1 MCIRDRSW
9 TDEGFLEAKATLA
22 AWRRAL
28 GRAPKGSAVP
38 LVAEMREALAA
49 DLNAPAA
56 VAAVS
61 RWAEQANHDAGPASP
76 VDQAMVKDAVDA
88 LLGVVL

>member
-1 MCIRDRSW
+1 MRD
-9 TDEGFLEAKATLA
+9 
-22 AWRRAL
+22 
-28 GRAPKGSAVP
+28 
-38 LVAEMREALAA
+38 ALAA

-61 RWAEQANHDAGPASP
+61 RWAQQALSDGGPASSI
-76 VDQAMVKDAVDA
+76 DQALVSDAVDA